1 MSDKG
6 NSDSEKEE
14 QKQGQKDE
22 KFMSKHP
29 QLQTHLTEGEY
40 GKALKYLLPKQSK
53 GGKQSM
59 FIAVVTAYC
68 LLKSRKT

>member
-29 QLQTHLTEGEY
+29 
-40 GKALKYLLPKQSK
+40 
-53 GGKQSM
+53 
-59 FIAVVTAYC
+59 
-68 LLKSRKT
+68 